1 MYRKAERSAFARGIV
16 MKRATAARPG
26 ANLLFPLS
34 LGGPPLVWQLLF
46 FVVPF
51 GFLIAVT
58 FWSVRNFRLTPDF
71 ITANWVHI
79 FNAGFFKSAYAYTFT
94 LAAITAALA
103 SLVAFPAA
111 YTLAFKTAPAT
122 RRVLIFLLVVPF
134 FTSYPV
140 RIYPGRSFSA
150 RSA

>member
-1 MYRKAERSAFARGIV
+1 MCRQVERSTFARGIV

-34 LGGPPLVWQLLF
+34 LGGPPFAWQLLF

-79 FNAGFFKSAYAYTFT
+79 VSVGFFRAAYGYTFV
-94 LAAITAALA
+94 LAAVNAAFA
-103 SLVAFPAA
+103 SLIAFPAA
-111 YTLAFKTAPAT
+111 YALAFKITPST
-122 RRVLIFLLVVPF
+122 RR
-134 FTSYPV
+134 
-140 RIYPGRSFSA
+140 
-150 RSA
+150 